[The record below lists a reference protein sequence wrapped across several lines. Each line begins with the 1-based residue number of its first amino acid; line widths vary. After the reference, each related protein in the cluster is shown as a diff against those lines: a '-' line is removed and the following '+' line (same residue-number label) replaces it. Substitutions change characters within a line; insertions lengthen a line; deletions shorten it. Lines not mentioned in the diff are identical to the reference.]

1 MVSEWEAPAT
11 AGEEVAN
18 SVIHIVGSHLG
29 AAMIALLVW
38 QSVYSGVD
46 LGWKITSGCI
56 FGFTVILLYAIS
68 SAYHAVMYKPA
79 KDVLNILDHMAIYF
93 LIAGTYT
100 PFCLVT
106 LRSTGHAVMGWTIFG
121 VEWAAVL
128 VGVLVKVWNTGKYR
142 SVHSGIH
149 SDGMGCNRR
158 HRATC
163 QGIAHYRFDVAGVG
177 RIALYRRLCVLSLE
191 GASVPSS
198 HLASFCAVR
207 FVVPFLLH
215 TLARDVIPGI
225 LT

>member
-1 MVSEWEAPAT
+1 MVTSWEAPAT

-38 QSVYSGVD
+38 QSVHSGVD

-68 SAYHAVMYKPA
+68 SAYHAVTYKPA

-106 LRSTGHAVMGWTIFG
+106 LRANGHAVLGWTIFG
-121 VEWAAVL
+121 IEWFAVL
-128 VGVLVKVWNTGKYR
+128 VGVLVKVWNTGKRQYL
-142 SVHSGIH
+142 STAAYIA
-149 SDGMGCNRR
+149 MGWVAIVAIVPLA
-158 HRATC
+158 RALQAT
-163 QGIAHYRFDVAGVG
+163 GFTWLLLGGLLYTVG
-177 RIALYRRLCVLSLE
+177 CVFYLWKGLPYHHPIWHLFVLSGSLC
-191 GASVPSS
+191 
-198 HLASFCAVR
+198 HFFC
-207 FVVPFLLH
+207 
-215 TLARDVIPGI
+215 I
-225 LT
+225 LWYVL